1 MSNICTI
8 NIQNIHTINIHT
20 KPKFLFIMVH
30 VCAEYVVV
38 RKKNENYDSTAVPAA
53 MGSILLNQLKLG
65 KRVDAFD
72 LAGHI
77 HC

>member
-1 MSNICTI
+1 M
-8 NIQNIHTINIHT
+8 
-20 KPKFLFIMVH
+20 H
-30 VCAEYVVV
+30 VCAEYVAVG
-38 RKKNENYDSTAVPAA
+38 KKNENSKSTVPAA
-53 MGSILLNQLKLG
+53 MGSVLLNQLELG

>member
-1 MSNICTI
+1 
-8 NIQNIHTINIHT
+8 
-20 KPKFLFIMVH
+20 MVR
-30 VCAEYVVV
+30 VCVEYVVV
-38 RKKNENYDSTAVPAA
+38 SKKNENYDSTVPAA

-65 KRVDAFD
+65 ERVDAFD

>member
-1 MSNICTI
+1 
-8 NIQNIHTINIHT
+8 
-20 KPKFLFIMVH
+20 MVR

-38 RKKNENYDSTAVPAA
+38 RKKKENYSTVPAA